1 MHDTSTSIDRLAKII
16 SDKPKYNPDY
26 KNATPPPKLRREIHI
41 GVAEGWFSLVL
52 LAIVVYSTVWCVQA
66 AGWVDHLN
74 ILTLTT
80 ALGLTIGVVASKQK
94 SLPPLVM
101 HIVALGFG
109 LLLSFWQTA
118 GSFYYGNTGTLT
130 AVIQHWLSSAF
141 IGVTGND
148 DAIFLFFILSLG
160 FVLAYTSAWLVYRT
174 RNPWLMI
181 VANAII
187 LLINLSSVDSGY
199 IIFLVVFLMAS
210 LLLLLRFN
218 LYESMRRWH
227 RQGLRYPDDIG
238 WDVMQAG
245 AILSVGILIF
255 SWLLPG
261 TYTNDTAAQIWN
273 SSSNPWQQA
282 ESTWNRIISL
292 NGGPNPSNHGNF
304 RDSLT
309 LGGNPN
315 LNHDTV
321 LTFTVQGTN
330 ANGPVYLATLNYDT
344 YLKSRSTWT
353 NGSTETVPLK
363 ANDPYPSDGFIMTHM
378 ITEKVTVVSPLNEQY
393 SYVLGASD
401 VTAYNA
407 PANILRSKASGSVVA
422 WLGQNAGFSAGAHY
436 TIVSTISSADVQTLR
451 GVPLPANAPHAAP
464 VQYDGPPD
472 PNVYNSSIVSTYT
485 SLPDGLDPRI
495 LEKAKHIIADAHAT
509 TMYDKAVALESFFR
523 SNYSYS
529 TNIQLPSGKE
539 GVSWFLFDN
548 TDYKGFCNY
557 FSTSMVVMAREL
569 GIPARVVAGYTNGTY
584 DAKTHQYVV
593 HGTDAHSWVQVYF
606 AGYGW
611 VNFEPSQSFATFTR
625 PLPNQFSVSGKNG
638 GTNGANGGGVVG
650 QPNQHGRT
658 QRNGLDDSSS
668 ANSSAATT
676 QVQLRQQVGTAL
688 GSVVLLILFGALL
701 FLLWWRRLFRRYS
714 LSTQFYGRL
723 CLLANWA
730 GIRLQPSQTP
740 YEYIHGVASAS
751 APQDTL
757 ILERLGDIYV
767 RDKWA
772 DPESSEHP
780 LRSGEIHELPSLWRR
795 IQPHLFL
802 HVLRHPSFLRWIPQ
816 RIGAYIITLRRRRWA
831 RKAFEEE
838 V

>member
-1 MHDTSTSIDRLAKII
+1 MQDTSINRLAKII

-26 KNATPPPKLRREIHI
+26 KHTTPQPRREIHI

-74 ILTLTT
+74 ILTLTS
-80 ALGLTIGVVASKQK
+80 ALGLVSGVVAAKQK
-94 SLPPLVM
+94 RWHPLVM
-101 HIVALGFG
+101 HIVVLGFG

-118 GSFYYGNTGTLT
+118 GAFFHGSTSALT
-130 AVIQHWLSSAF
+130 VSIQHWLSTAF
-141 IGVTGND
+141 TGGTGND

-181 VANAII
+181 TANAIV
-187 LLINLSSVDSGY
+187 LLINLSSMDPGY

-218 LYESMRRWH
+218 LYESMRRWR

-245 AILSVGILIF
+245 ALISVGILIF

-282 ESTWNRIISL
+282 ENTWNRIISL
-292 NGGPNPSNHGNF
+292 NGGSNPSNHGNF
-304 RDSLT
+304 RDSLA

-321 LTFTVQGTN
+321 LTFTVQGAA
-330 ANGPVYLATLNYDT
+330 ANEPVYLATLNYDT
-344 YLKSRSTWT
+344 YLKNRSTWT
-353 NGSTETVPLK
+353 NGATETQTEK
-363 ANDPYPSDGFIMTHM
+363 ANDPYPASGNTMMRT
-378 ITEKVTVVSPLNEQY
+378 ITQKISIVSSLNEQY
-393 SYVLGASD
+393 PYVPAASD
-401 VTAYNA
+401 ITTYNA
-407 PANILRSKASGSVVA
+407 SANILRNKGDGSVVA
-422 WLGQNAGFSAGAHY
+422 WLGQNGGFGAGVHY
-436 TIVSTISSADVQTLR
+436 TVVSTVSAADVQTLR
-451 GVPLPANAPHAAP
+451 GVPMPANAPQPAP
-464 VQYDGPPD
+464 PEYTGPSD
-472 PNVYNSSIVSTYT
+472 PNVYNASIVNTYT
-485 SLPDGLDPRI
+485 SLPSGLDPRI
-495 LEKAKHIIADAHAT
+495 LTKTKQIIADAHAT

-523 SNYSYS
+523 DNYSYS
-529 TNIQLPSGKE
+529 TNIQLPTGEE

-548 TDYKGFCNY
+548 TDHKGFCNY

-569 GIPARVVAGYTNGTY
+569 GIPARVVAGYTNGTF
-584 DAKTHQYVV
+584 DSKTHQYVV

-606 AGYGW
+606 ADYGW
-611 VNFEPSQSFATFTR
+611 INFEPSASFATFVR
-625 PLPNQFSVSGKNG
+625 PLPNQFSASGKNS
-638 GTNGANGGGVVG
+638 GTSGANGGGAVV
-650 QPNQHGRT
+650 PPSLRGRVG
-658 QRNGLDDSSS
+658 RNGLDDSSS
-668 ANSSAATT
+668 TASNAATT
-676 QVQLRQQVGTAL
+676 QVQVRQQIGTAL
-688 GSVVLLILFGALL
+688 GSIVLLLLFATLL

-714 LSTQFYGRL
+714 LSTQLYGRL
-723 CLLANWA
+723 CLLAHWA
-730 GIRLQPSQTP
+730 GIRLEPSQTP
-740 YEYIHGVASAS
+740 YEYIHGVASVS
-751 APQDTL
+751 TPQDTL

-772 DPESSEHP
+772 DPESAEHP
-780 LRSGEIHELPSLWRR
+780 LRSGEIQELPTLWRR

-802 HVLRHPSFLRWIPQ
+802 YVLRHPSFLRWLPQ
-816 RIGAYIITLRRRRWA
+816 RVGTFVVTLWRRRRA
-831 RKAFEEE
+831 RKVFEEDI
-838 V
+838 